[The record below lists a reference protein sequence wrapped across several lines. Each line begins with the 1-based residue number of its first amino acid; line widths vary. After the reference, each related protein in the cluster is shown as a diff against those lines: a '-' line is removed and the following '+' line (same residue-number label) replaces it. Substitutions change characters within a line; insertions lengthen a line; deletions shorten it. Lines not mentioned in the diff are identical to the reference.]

1 MERIR
6 TLESSTINDEVSRRP
21 HANNEINEC
30 RSGRYSRLLQVAPV
44 EGKEIEMSNQ
54 VKIVLL
60 GATSMSFGL
69 SFLRDI
75 FSSSELRGCTL
86 TLVGRQPDTL
96 AKVFELSRI

>member
-1 MERIR
+1 
-6 TLESSTINDEVSRRP
+6 
-21 HANNEINEC
+21 
-30 RSGRYSRLLQVAPV
+30 
-44 EGKEIEMSNQ
+44 MSNQ

-86 TLVGRQPDTL
+86 TLVGRHPDTL
-96 AKVFELSRI
+96 ARIFNLAQIF